1 MKSKN
6 LFWLPATGL
15 SLFLIA
21 CGPAGED
28 RQAYNPQIDPARF
41 VSGVGNEFFPLVPG
55 TSYFYEEA
63 GGGERVE
70 VTVTD
75 QTREIMGVTCTVVL
89 SREHQGEELTEETW
103 DWYAQD
109 ADGNVWYFGE
119 QTRKYKDGEMA
130 GTRGSWEAGR
140 DGALPGIIM
149 PGQPQVG
156 DSYRQEYYP
165 GQAEDM
171 GEVVRLND
179 VATVP
184 EGNYTGVLV
193 TRDWTPLEPGV
204 EEHKYYAPGVG
215 LILEVEG
222 EDRVE
227 LVRISPPPAPH
238 PQ

>member
-6 LFWLPATGL
+6 HFWLPAIGL
-15 SLFLIA
+15 SLLLTS
-21 CGPAGED
+21 CGPSGED
-28 RQAYNPQIDPARF
+28 QQDYHPQIDPARF
-41 VSGVGNEFFPLVPG
+41 VSGVDNDFFPLVPG
-55 TSYFYEEA
+55 TSYFYEEV

-70 VTVTD
+70 VTITD

-89 SREHQGEELTEETW
+89 SREYQGEALTEETW

-119 QTRKYKDGEMA
+119 ETREYKDGEMA
-130 GTRGSWEAGR
+130 STKGSWEAGR
-140 DGALPGIIM
+140 DDALPGIIM

-165 GQAEDM
+165 GHAEDM

-184 EGNYTGVLV
+184 GGHYTGVLV
-193 TRDWTPLEPGV
+193 TRDWTPLEPGA

-222 EDRVE
+222 NDQVE
-227 LVRISPPPAPH
+227 LVRLTTEQH
-238 PQ
+238 KLK